1 MAQSR
6 VEAILENML
15 GASNPL
21 ETPQSRVEAL
31 LQELLEHGSGSMEAI
46 TSVEITTVVDSIS

>member
-1 MAQSR
+1 MAESR

-21 ETPQSRVEAL
+21 EPPQSRVEAL
-31 LQELLEHGSGSMEAI
+31 LQEILDEGATSMEAI
-46 TSVEITTVVDSIS
+46 TSAEITNVVNALE

>member
-21 ETPQSRVEAL
+21 EPPQSRVEAL

-46 TSVEITTVVDSIS
+46 TSSEITTVVDSIS